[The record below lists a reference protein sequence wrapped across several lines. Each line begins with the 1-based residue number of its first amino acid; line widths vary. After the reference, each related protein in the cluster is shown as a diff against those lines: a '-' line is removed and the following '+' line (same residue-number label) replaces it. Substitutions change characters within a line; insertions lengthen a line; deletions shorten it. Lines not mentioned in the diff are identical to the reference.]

1 MTSGSGDTSDIYNQK
16 RRGFFRLS
24 RCYPFT
30 CRVLAVLLAGSMFPI
45 PSALASAQ
53 QTRYQVDPAQ
63 STVHFALGDTLHRFG
78 GVFQIA
84 SANIV
89 FDPASRQMSG
99 TIVVDAASG
108 DSGSHARDKRMK
120 NDELQ
125 AQVFPSITFEP
136 KTFSGNLAPSGSS
149 HILVSGI
156 FTLAGQPH
164 PITVPM
170 SIQIDGN
177 RCTASGQFDI
187 PYIAW
192 GLKDPSM
199 FMVKMQKRVRI
210 DLSLSGQITRDQESS
225 ALHPPGAP

>member
-1 MTSGSGDTSDIYNQK
+1 M
-16 RRGFFRLS
+16 L
-24 RCYPFT
+24 
-30 CRVLAVLLAGSMFPI
+30 PI

-53 QTRYQVDPAQ
+53 QTRYQIDGAH
-63 STVHFALGDTLHRFG
+63 STVRFALGDTLHRFG

-84 SANIV
+84 SANIA

-99 TIVVDAASG
+99 KVVVDAASG

-120 NDELQ
+120 SDELQ
-125 AQVFPSITFEP
+125 AEAFPSITFEP
-136 KTFSGNLAPSGSS
+136 KTFSGNLAHSGSS
-149 HILVSGI
+149 QIQVSGV
-156 FTLAGQPH
+156 FTLVGQSH

-177 RCTASGQFDI
+177 RCTATGQFDV

-199 FMVKMQKRVRI
+199 LMVRMQKQVRI
-210 DLSLSGQITRDQESS
+210 DLTLVGQISRGQETS
-225 ALHPPGAP
+225 ALPPPAAP